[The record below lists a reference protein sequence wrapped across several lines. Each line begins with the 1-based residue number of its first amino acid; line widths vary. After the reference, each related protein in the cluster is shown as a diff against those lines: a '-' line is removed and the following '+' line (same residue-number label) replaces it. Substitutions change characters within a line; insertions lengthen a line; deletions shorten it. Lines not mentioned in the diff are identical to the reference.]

1 MSDDRALALAAGIE
15 IHAAKPLLIVDA
27 DEVLFHFMT
36 SFQDFIESRGHAF
49 QFKSYALNGNVL
61 DEPGGAAS
69 SKETVGALIQAFF
82 GERTRTMPADPEAE
96 PAIARMQADGIQA
109 VVLSNVPSKA
119 ADDRRHALEAAGFQ
133 MALAPWSGPK
143 GTAVAAL
150 AAKTTGPTAFVD
162 DIAHHHVS
170 VAELAPDVYRLHY
183 VTHPTLRSLLGKVDA
198 ADAQAESWPALEM
211 LIRGHLLNR

>member
-1 MSDDRALALAAGIE
+1 MSEERAQALAESID
-15 IHAAKPLLIVDA
+15 IHPEKPLLLVDA
-27 DEVLFHFMT
+27 DEVLFHFMAA
-36 SFQDFIESRGHAF
+36 FQDFIQSRGHAF

-61 DEPGGAAS
+61 DTPDGAAS
-69 SKETVGALIQAFF
+69 SKETVGALIQSFF
-82 GERTRTMPADPEAE
+82 GERTSTMPADPEAA

-119 ADDRRHALEAAGFQ
+119 ADDRRLALETSGFQ

-150 AAKTTGPTAFVD
+150 AAKTSGPVAFVD

-170 VAELAPDVYRLHY
+170 VAELAPEVFRLHY
-183 VTHPTLRSLLGKVDA
+183 VTHPTLRSLLGKVEA
-198 ADAQAESWPALEM
+198 ANAQADNWPALEA
-211 LIRGHLLNR
+211 LIRGRLLNR